1 MTEEE
6 IEKGKGTG
14 KARRWIRGIILA
26 FLGLWA
32 MVIIALQL
40 LLSSAF
46 LTKVANRVAERYVDG
61 TVSFS
66 DIKASMFKSFPN
78 LNVSIDDFSLTYP
91 HDRYA
96 AYDSLGNVNPR
107 LLGLGRGTDLDTL
120 AHFDRLSLSV
130 NYLDLIR
137 RRVNVRHVMLEHP
150 RIFAHRYDSTAANWN
165 MFKLEPKED
174 DSDSTV
180 FDMPVSVSKVSLG
193 KRPFAVFTDQAD
205 TISGTLFFKEMT
217 AKGHYVAKDQKFSG
231 VNFSVDSLFVAGRLP
246 SDTLALALDYLG
258 VKEHG
263 PHYDIDLKSKAFL
276 ALRSAGRMQVP
287 LGASCEFTPD
297 LQKKRFEI
305 KDLKASVATIDLTGE
320 GLVDMSSDS
329 LYVKADAAIED
340 EPVSEVT
347 EYFGDNFPILKKLK
361 TDALISADAHCDGY
375 FNKAA
380 GRIPEMSVHLTV
392 PESHVGW
399 EGIDEKGRF
408 DLEAVARTRDGKLV
422 AEVHDL
428 CMNIQGAGVQ
438 LKGSADDI
446 LGGDPLLSMDGDVH
460 FRLDSLTRFL
470 PEDSG
475 ITARGNLDGKVNG
488 DFKLSQL
495 DIYNFSDIDI
505 QAALQSNGIR
515 IYDPKDTITAY
526 LGKTTIGFAPD
537 AKGKNVISAAVD
549 SIFAEYGK
557 STFIRGKKVNLSASN
572 STDKLNGM
580 PGRHPLVCKLDASSL
595 SMMDLD
601 SCFVGISGTSNT
613 LKFTLTLKGKETIPY
628 LDLSSSNQS
637 VSVRESVNRY
647 SASGATINVAAHPVT
662 VENKTRRKHLLDSL
676 QKVYPDVPRDSLLRK
691 AFSRNRKAIPDYLS
705 EKDFEKKDIHIS
717 LGESVSK
724 YIRDWDISGNLKV
737 ASGKVITPYYPLEN
751 NLSSLS
757 GKFNNNSITL
767 SSLTVNSGQS
777 DLSLSGT
784 LTGLKRALT
793 SKRGGLL
800 NLDMNVNSSVIDVNE
815 ILLAVNAGKQFVPPG
830 ENVALTGVD
839 DKAYLNAVQD
849 GAVVDTSGN
858 TLIVLPANLNAKVAV
873 NAGTVRWSSLET
885 SFVSTNLEMKERCL
899 QATNTFAMTNMG
911 EAFLEGFYSTRTKKD
926 LKAGFDLMLS
936 NITAEKVIELF
947 PAVDSIMPMLKAFKG
962 LLDCEMAA
970 TTSIDTDM
978 NLILPTLMGIIKID
992 GRNLSLSESS
1002 DLDKLRKTLRFKDRD
1017 SSYIDKMSVRG
1028 LIKDD
1033 QLEIFPFILDVD
1045 RYTVALSG
1053 VQQFDQNFKYHV
1065 AAIKSPVPFKF
1076 GVNLR
1081 GIFSDWKW
1089 KLGKAKFKST
1099 KIPLFD
1105 DQVDGVRVN
1114 LVNAIHNIFERG
1126 VEQAIKQNEQAQAA
1140 IESKKAAENYSAE
1153 ETEEL
1158 SEEEKKE
1165 LETAETV
1172 EAETAV
1178 TEKAES
1184 SDPGKPDG
1192 SELAE

>member
-1 MTEEE
+1 
-6 IEKGKGTG
+6 
-14 KARRWIRGIILA
+14 
-26 FLGLWA
+26 
-32 MVIIALQL
+32 
-40 LLSSAF
+40 
-46 LTKVANRVAERYVDG
+46 
-61 TVSFS
+61 
-66 DIKASMFKSFPN
+66 
-78 LNVSIDDFSLTYP
+78 
-91 HDRYA
+91 
-96 AYDSLGNVNPR
+96 
-107 LLGLGRGTDLDTL
+107 
-120 AHFDRLSLSV
+120 
-130 NYLDLIR
+130 
-137 RRVNVRHVMLEHP
+137 
-150 RIFAHRYDSTAANWN
+150 
-165 MFKLEPKED
+165 
-174 DSDSTV
+174 
-180 FDMPVSVSKVSLG
+180 
-193 KRPFAVFTDQAD
+193 
-205 TISGTLFFKEMT
+205 
-217 AKGHYVAKDQKFSG
+217 
-231 VNFSVDSLFVAGRLP
+231 
-246 SDTLALALDYLG
+246 
-258 VKEHG
+258 
-263 PHYDIDLKSKAFL
+263 
-276 ALRSAGRMQVP
+276 
-287 LGASCEFTPD
+287 
-297 LQKKRFEI
+297 
-305 KDLKASVATIDLTGE
+305 
-320 GLVDMSSDS
+320 
-329 LYVKADAAIED
+329 
-340 EPVSEVT
+340 
-347 EYFGDNFPILKKLK
+347 
-361 TDALISADAHCDGY
+361 
-375 FNKAA
+375 
-380 GRIPEMSVHLTV
+380 
-392 PESHVGW
+392 
-399 EGIDEKGRF
+399 
-408 DLEAVARTRDGKLV
+408 
-422 AEVHDL
+422 
-428 CMNIQGAGVQ
+428 
-438 LKGSADDI
+438 
-446 LGGDPLLSMDGDVH
+446 
-460 FRLDSLTRFL
+460 
-470 PEDSG
+470 
-475 ITARGNLDGKVNG
+475 
-488 DFKLSQL
+488 
-495 DIYNFSDIDI
+495 
-505 QAALQSNGIR
+505 
-515 IYDPKDTITAY
+515 
-526 LGKTTIGFAPD
+526 
-537 AKGKNVISAAVD
+537 
-549 SIFAEYGK
+549 
-557 STFIRGKKVNLSASN
+557 
-572 STDKLNGM
+572 M

-613 LKFTLTLKGKETIPY
+613 LKFTPTLKGKETIPY
-628 LDLSSSNQS
+628 LNLSSSNQS

-691 AFSRNRKAIPDYLS
+691 AFIRNRKTLPDFLS
-705 EKDFEKKDIHIS
+705 EKDFQKKDIHIS
-717 LGESVSK
+717 LGESASK
-724 YIRDWDISGNLKV
+724 YIRDWNISGNLKV

-839 DKAYLNAVQD
+839 DKTYLNAVQD
-849 GAVVDTSGN
+849 GAVVDTTGSS
-858 TLIVLPANLNAKVAV
+858 LIVLPANLNAKVAV
-873 NAGTVRWSSLET
+873 SAGTVRWSSLET

-947 PAVDSIMPMLKAFKG
+947 PAVDSIMPMLQAFKG

-1158 SEEEKKE
+1158 SEAEKKE